1 MCRDMWKG
9 VKARVSDLLDRWFV
23 PREMIL
29 RANDRITVIRLP
41 VRTQKIVAAA
51 AVGVLAWS
59 VVAGGGLAVQ
69 QLIIAGKNH
78 SIEQQKLAYFDL
90 LKEVSEYHAQFVQIT
105 RNLESNQAFL
115 LSMLEHGAEAESDI
129 AAIEQRLK
137 DNRTEENRVA
147 VARGGLR
154 EKLARFESDLH
165 EIVVRNL
172 ALRSE
177 VEKMREVLSNTE
189 AEKAQVAEAR
199 EQLGERLQSVQDA
212 LARVTEEKRQLSL
225 TVAELRSEIDLSRQ
239 QLAAAETAQAD
250 LRDEITLLGGQL
262 TEGQRRRDGLQRQI
276 AGLRD
281 ALDNSLH
288 RGGALR
294 QEGDELRGQVAELR
308 QRMVGMRQAQYNI
321 VDRLRER
328 TEVSVD
334 TMERTVEMT
343 GLKLDELLAS
353 LGDPVDSQG
362 GPFVA
367 GDYTGEFDG
376 DAELEIALSLLDL
389 RLSRWSAL
397 QRVMR
402 TLPLSVPLEQYQLSS
417 GFGTR
422 TDPINGRKATHSG
435 LDFRAATKSPVY
447 ATAPG
452 KVTYAGWSGPF
463 GRMVEI
469 DHGHGIRTRYAHL
482 KKILV
487 KSGQSVANREKIG
500 LVGSSGRSTGPH
512 LHYEVRYKGVP
523 LNPQKFLMAGKHV
536 FKD

>member
-1 MCRDMWKG
+1 MLRG
-9 VKARVSDLLDRWFV
+9 VKARFADLLDRFFV

-29 RANDRITVIRLP
+29 RANDRVTVIRLP
-41 VRTQKIVAAA
+41 VRTQKI
-51 AVGVLAWS
+51 AVGAVVAILAWS
-59 VVAGGGLAVQ
+59 AVSAGGLVIQ
-69 QLIIAGKNH
+69 QVVIAGKNH
-78 SIEQQKLAYFDL
+78 SIEEQKLAYYDL
-90 LKEVSEYHAQFVQIT
+90 LKEVSEYHAQFAQIT
-105 RNLESNQAFL
+105 QNLESNQAFL
-115 LSMLEHGAEAESDI
+115 LSMLENGAEAAADI

-154 EKLARFESDLH
+154 EKLERFENDLH
-165 EIVVRNL
+165 EIVGRNL

-177 VEKMREVLSNTE
+177 VEDMRGVLSESE
-189 AEKAQVAEAR
+189 AEKARVAQAR
-199 EQLGERLQSVQDA
+199 AQLGERLQQVQDS
-212 LARVTEEKRQLSL
+212 LTRVTEEKRQLTL
-225 TVAELRSEIDLSRQ
+225 TVAELRGEIDRSRQ
-239 QLAAAETAQAD
+239 ELAAAETAQAD
-250 LRDEITLLGGQL
+250 LRGEITLLGGQIA
-262 TEGQRRRDGLQRQI
+262 EGRKRRDGLQRQV
-276 AGLRD
+276 AGLRE
-281 ALDNSLH
+281 ALDNAQH
-288 RGGALR
+288 RGGSLA
-294 QEGDELRGQVAELR
+294 QQGDELRGEVAELR
-308 QRMVGMRQAQYNI
+308 QRMVDMRLAQHNI

-328 TEVSVD
+328 TELSVD
-334 TMERTVEMT
+334 TMERTVAMT
-343 GLKLDELLAS
+343 GLQLDELLAS
-353 LGDPVDSQG
+353 IGDPGESQG

-367 GDYTGEFDG
+367 GDYTGDFDG

-422 TDPINGRKATHSG
+422 TDPLNGRKAQHRG
-435 LDFRAATKSPVY
+435 LDFRAAMRAPVF

-452 KVTYAGWSGPF
+452 KVTFAGWSGPF

-487 KSGQSVANREKIG
+487 KSGQTVANREKIG

-523 LNPQKFLMAGKHV
+523 LNPQKFLTAGKHV